1 MTKKML
7 HGKLSIASS
16 MASQTKARWKRE
28 YEENNDITCNR
39 KKHKH
44 NAMEGKAVVIER
56 VSKEK
61 VMEMKPG
68 LKFGD
73 QNISFWKKIVRN

>member
-1 MTKKML
+1 
-7 HGKLSIASS
+7 

-44 NAMEGKAVVIER
+44 NGRKGSCHRTGFKRKSDGNEAWAQIWGSEYKLL
-56 VSKEK
+56 EK
-61 VMEMKPG
+61 NREELEK
-68 LKFGD
+68 
-73 QNISFWKKIVRN
+73 QNF